1 MRAGVIYL
9 KEYVL
14 YIIPPGETAAK
25 IYEIEGDKMIGIF
38 VSLEDIK
45 AKKQPPTRFLEEN
58 GIEKPVIKT
67 FKEDLEELDFD
78 KNELEKLINPNLLSK
93 NEF

>member
-1 MRAGVIYL
+1 
-9 KEYVL
+9 
-14 YIIPPGETAAK
+14 
-25 IYEIEGDKMIGIF
+25 
-38 VSLEDIK
+38 
-45 AKKQPPTRFLEEN
+45 
-58 GIEKPVIKT
+58 VIKT